1 MASIFCIRAYLSQ
14 RQMSAGWC
22 RESVA
27 GHLNACEATLLAF
40 IDSLRRLIFHRRFE
54 INENLF
60 NHDSETAGI
69 R

>member
-1 MASIFCIRAYLSQ
+1 
-14 RQMSAGWC
+14 MSAGWC

-27 GHLNACEATLLAF
+27 GHLNAYEATLLAF
-40 IDSLRRLIFHRRFE
+40 IDSLRRLIFVQYLYRRIE
-54 INENLF
+54 INEKLF

>member
-1 MASIFCIRAYLSQ
+1 
-14 RQMSAGWC
+14 MSAGWC